1 MSAQS
6 EQSPEPPPFATGE
19 SAPRGEETLSSRRLY
34 EGAVVKLRVDR
45 VRMPTGHEAVRE
57 VVEHSGAVTV
67 VAVDGE
73 GRVLLVRQHRHP
85 TGRTLLELPAGTLD
99 RDEGPAACAARELE
113 EETGFRAGRLRRLG
127 GFFIAPG
134 YCTEYIQA
142 YLATDLEPGSAG
154 GDEDEDIQLLTLPL
168 AEVLRLV
175 EAGEL
180 EDAKS
185 LAALLLYL
193 RHEGGPE
200 GSSHER

>member
-1 MSAQS
+1 MDAPS
-6 EQSPEPPPFATGE
+6 EQSPELSPFAAGD
-19 SAPRGEETLSSRRLY
+19 SALGGEETLSSRRLY
-34 EGAVVKLRVDR
+34 EGAVVRLRVDR
-45 VRMPTGHEAVRE
+45 VRMPSGREAVRE
-57 VVEHSGAVTV
+57 VVEHIGAVTM

-85 TGRTLLELPAGTLD
+85 TGRPLLELPAGTLD
-99 RDEGPAACAARELE
+99 RDEEPEACAARELE
-113 EETGFRAGRLRRLG
+113 EETGFRPGRLQRLG
-127 GFFIAPG
+127 GFFVSPG

-142 YLATDLEPGSAG
+142 YLATDLKPGNAGG
-154 GDEDEDIQLLTLPL
+154 GDEEEMQVLALPL

-193 RHEGGPE
+193 RLRESP
-200 GSSHER
+200 